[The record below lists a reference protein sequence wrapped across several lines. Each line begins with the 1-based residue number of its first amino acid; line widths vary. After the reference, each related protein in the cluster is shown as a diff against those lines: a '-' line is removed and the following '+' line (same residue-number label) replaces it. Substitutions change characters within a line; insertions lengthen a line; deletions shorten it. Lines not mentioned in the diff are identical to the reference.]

1 MLVRSAILLLAG
13 LWFANAAA
21 PLAVAQQPAAPP
33 AKDAGPFV
41 HQRVETAWETAKRSR
56 RPMLLYVTSD
66 QCVYCHKM
74 VNETY
79 AHPRLQPL
87 LSQLFESVSMN
98 VKQNPELVKKLGV
111 RAYPTTL
118 IISPDGSLLG
128 KIEGFVAIDKIGA
141 HLTPALA
148 AHDRNQQV
156 AAPASVPA
164 R

>member
-1 MLVRSAILLLAG
+1 MRFRSANFLLVAALALG
-13 LWFANAAA
+13 FAA
-21 PLAVAQQPAAPP
+21 PHGLAQQPAEKPNEVF
-33 AKDAGPFV
+33 PFT

-79 AHPRLQPL
+79 AHPRLQPV
-87 LSQLFESVSMN
+87 LSQLFETVSLN

-128 KIEGFVAIDKIGA
+128 KIEGFVAVDQIGA
-141 HLTPALA
+141 HLKPALV
-148 AHDRNQQV
+148 AHERSQRV
-156 AAPASVPA
+156 AVPASIPA